1 MDRQNLNTNSD
12 AFDTSVWGHLD
23 SSVETNTFNF
33 SEKKSAK
40 ELLPQPQYEDNCNFW
55 TPQYGDIK
63 IQVFN
68 VKKSHYIGKTKPQY
82 EDSWILS
89 TPHYEDILMQA

>member
-1 MDRQNLNTNSD
+1 MLLTPQYGDIWIQVLK
-12 AFDTSVWGHLD
+12 A
-23 SSVETNTFNF
+23 NTFKF
-33 SEKKSAK
+33 SEKKFAK
-40 ELLPQPQYEDNCNFW
+40 ELLPQPQYEDNCIIW